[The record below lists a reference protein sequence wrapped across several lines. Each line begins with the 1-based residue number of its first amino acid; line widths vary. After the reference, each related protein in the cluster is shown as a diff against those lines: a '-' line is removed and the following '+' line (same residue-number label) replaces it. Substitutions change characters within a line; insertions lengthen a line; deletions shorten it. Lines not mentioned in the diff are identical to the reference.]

1 MSLTQ
6 FLSLTAAH
14 RLALQ
19 TIHAFLYNWNARGV
33 NRTERARP
41 GRSESS
47 THCRHLMCYC
57 HISGMRH
64 PCTQPLACHFRLIQA
79 TKKTDYWHRHHYLTP
94 HSSPISSILQLSLQW
109 KLTMRSIPHQ
119 LHENW
124 TPADATVCWH
134 LPQSP
139 MQSPKN
145 NQC

>member
-1 MSLTQ
+1 MCVCVYIFCCSNTISFSYQGEVFVDKSLIIIMSLTQ

-19 TIHAFLYNWNARGV
+19 TIHAFLCNWNARGV

-47 THCRHLMCYC
+47 THSRHLMCYC

-94 HSSPISSILQLSLQW
+94 HSSPISSIL
-109 KLTMRSIPHQ
+109 
-119 LHENW
+119 
-124 TPADATVCWH
+124 
-134 LPQSP
+134 
-139 MQSPKN
+139 
-145 NQC
+145 